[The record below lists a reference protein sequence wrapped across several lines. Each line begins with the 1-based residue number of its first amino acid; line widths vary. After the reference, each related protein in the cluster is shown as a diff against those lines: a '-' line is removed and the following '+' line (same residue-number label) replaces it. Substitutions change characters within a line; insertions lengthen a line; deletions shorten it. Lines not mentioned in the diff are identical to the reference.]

1 MKTGDKKR
9 LLLLLWLQKE
19 MLEVL
24 KISQKSLLWCKD
36 QEGTTKSMK
45 EIKLQMVSNQE
56 EIKRL
61 SGRSG

>member
-45 EIKLQMVSNQE
+45 EIKTEDSSIWLIVSKN
-56 EIKRL
+56 L
-61 SGRSG
+61 GS